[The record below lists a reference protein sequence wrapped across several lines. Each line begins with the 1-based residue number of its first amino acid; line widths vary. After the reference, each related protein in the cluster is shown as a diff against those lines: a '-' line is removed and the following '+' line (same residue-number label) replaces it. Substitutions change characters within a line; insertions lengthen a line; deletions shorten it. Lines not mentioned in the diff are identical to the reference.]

1 MHFDSLTDWLAWQE
15 TLHPNAIDM
24 GLERVASVASSMG
37 LGRPATTVITV
48 AGTNGKGSCVALLES
63 ILGAAG
69 YQVGVYS
76 SPHLLRYNER
86 VRVCGQEADD
96 AALCAAFAAID
107 PARGATSLTYF
118 EFGTLAALAIFAQ
131 ADLDVAVL
139 EVGLGGRLDAVNIV
153 DADVALITSVGIDH
167 VEWLGP
173 DRESIGREKAG
184 ILRPATPAVY
194 GEADV
199 PRSVLAQAERLA
211 APVHCLGRDYR
222 YSQADDRWHW
232 RSDLN
237 NYTDLPLPNLP
248 GEFQLQ
254 NAAAV
259 LMALQLLAS
268 RLPVTAEALHSGLRT
283 VRLPGRF
290 QVFPGRVEW
299 ILDVAHNPHAA
310 RALAE
315 ALRQRPCAGR
325 THLVLA
331 MLADKDAAGVCAAL
345 RPTVDV
351 WYCAALTGPRGQSG
365 AQLAA
370 RAGLVAGPA
379 LTLHVDVAS
388 ACAHAAATAKAGDRI
403 VVCGSFHTVAEA
415 LQYKM
420 SL

>member
-1 MHFDSLTDWLAWQE
+1 MRFDSLTDWLAWQE

-24 GLERVASVASSMG
+24 GLERVASVARDMG

-69 YQVGVYS
+69 YRVGVYA

-86 VRVCGQEADD
+86 VRVCGQEVGD
-96 AALCAAFAAID
+96 AALCAAFERID
-107 PARGATSLTYF
+107 QSRGATSLTYF
-118 EFGTLAALAIFAQ
+118 EFGTLAALEIFAQ
-131 ADLDVAVL
+131 AALDVAVL

-153 DADVALITSVGIDH
+153 DADVALVTSVGIDH

-184 ILRPATPAVY
+184 ILRLATPAVY
-194 GEADV
+194 GEADP
-199 PRSVLAQAERLA
+199 PRSVLAMADSLA
-211 APVHCLGRDYR
+211 APVHCLERDYR
-222 YSQADDRWHW
+222 FSPADDDSWDW
-232 RSDLN
+232 RSDSN
-237 NYTDLPLPNLP
+237 SYTGLPLPNLP
-248 GEFQLQ
+248 GVYQLQ

-259 LMALQLLAS
+259 LMVLELLAS
-268 RLPVTAEALHSGLRT
+268 RLPVTVEALHAGLRA

-290 QVFPGRVEW
+290 QVLPGRVEW

-345 RPTVDV
+345 RPAVAA
-351 WYCAALTGPRGQSG
+351 WYCAGLRGARGQSG

-370 RAGLVAGPA
+370 RTGLAGAEM
-379 LTLHVDVAS
+379 TLHSDVAS
-388 ACAHAAATAKAGDRI
+388 ACAHAAATAKPGDRI
-403 VVCGSFHTVAEA
+403 VVCGSFHTVSEA

-420 SL
+420 

>member
-1 MHFDSLTDWLAWQE
+1 MRFDSLADWLAWQE
-15 TLHPNAIDM
+15 TLHPNVIDM
-24 GLERVASVASSMG
+24 GLERVAFVARSMG

-63 ILGAAG
+63 MLGAAG
-69 YQVGVYS
+69 YRVGVYS

-86 VRVCGQEADD
+86 VRVYGQEAGD
-96 AALCAAFAAID
+96 AALCAAFEYID
-107 PARGATSLTYF
+107 QARGATSLTYF
-118 EFGTLAALAIFAQ
+118 EFGTLAALALFAQ

-194 GEADV
+194 GEADP
-199 PRSVLAQAERLA
+199 PRSVLALAEDLA
-211 APVHCLGRDYR
+211 APMHCLERDYR
-222 YSQADDRWHW
+222 YSPADDSWGW
-232 RSDLN
+232 RSDAYS
-237 NYTDLPLPNLP
+237 YTGLPLPNLP
-248 GEFQLQ
+248 GVFQLQ

-259 LMALQLLAS
+259 LMVLELLAP
-268 RLPVTAEALHSGLRT
+268 RLPVTVEAVHTGLLT
-283 VRLPGRF
+283 ARLPGRF
-290 QVFPGRVEW
+290 QVLPGRVEW

-331 MLADKDAAGVCAAL
+331 MLADKDAASVCNAL
-345 RPTVDV
+345 RPVVAV
-351 WYCAALTGPRGQSG
+351 WYCAGLTGARGQSG

-370 RAGLVAGPA
+370 RAGLAGPEM
-379 LTLHVDVAS
+379 TLHADVAL
-388 ACAHAAATAKAGDRI
+388 ACAHAAATARPGDRI
-403 VVCGSFHTVAEA
+403 VVCGSFHTVSEA

-420 SL
+420 

>member
-1 MHFDSLTDWLAWQE
+1 MRFHTLTDWLAWQE

-24 GLERVASVASSMG
+24 GLERVAAVARSMG
-37 LGRPATTVITV
+37 LDRPAPVVITV

-69 YQVGVYS
+69 YRVGVYS
-76 SPHLLRYNER
+76 SPHLVRYNER
-86 VRVCGQEADD
+86 VRVCGRDAGD
-96 AALCAAFAAID
+96 AALCAAFERID
-107 PARGATSLTYF
+107 QARGATSLTYF
-118 EFGTLAALAIFAQ
+118 EFGTLAALDIFAQ

-153 DADVALITSVGIDH
+153 AADAALITSVGIDH
-167 VEWLGP
+167 VEYLGP

-194 GEADV
+194 GEADP
-199 PRSVLAQAERLA
+199 PRSVLAQADHLA
-211 APVHCLGRDYR
+211 APLHCLARDYR
-222 YSQADDRWHW
+222 YRAADDSWDW
-232 RSDLN
+232 RSN
-237 NYTDLPLPNLP
+237 ANSYTGLPLPNLP
-248 GEFQLQ
+248 GAFQLQ

-259 LMALQLLAS
+259 LMVLELLAP
-268 RLPVTAEALHSGLRT
+268 RLPVAIEALHAGLRA

-290 QVFPGRVEW
+290 QVLPGQVEW

-345 RPTVDV
+345 RPAVAV
-351 WYCAALTGPRGQSG
+351 WYCAGLVGPRGQSG
-365 AQLAA
+365 AQLAT
-370 RAGLVAGPA
+370 RAGIAESEASV
-379 LTLHVDVAS
+379 HDDVVS
-388 ACAHAAATAKAGDRI
+388 ACAHAAATAKPGDRI
-403 VVCGSFHTVAEA
+403 VVCGSFHTVCEA
-415 LQYKM
+415 LQYKI
-420 SL
+420 